1 MEERKSR
8 RRLAAGLLL
17 VILLVGI
24 GAVRVGKFLPTVGA
38 LDTPANTNISQ
49 YYISNA
55 VADTH
60 AHNIVTAVLA
70 DYRGFDTLFETC
82 VMLLSGV
89 AVWTILSA
97 KEKVEKRTDKEMI
110 AYYRTSI
117 FGSMLMDGAFRIVV
131 PIILIYG
138 MYVLFHGEISLGGR
152 FPGGRAAGL
161 CLYAQSDRAEIRCA
175 QKTEGP
181 RGAWHHHRRAGS
193 LLLRADGCAAD
204 VQRRTLYG
212 AGQAAVSGCQRSR
225 AARGRHTHGGDRRHD
240 LRGGRNHHHPRGGAG
255 KDGFR

>member
-24 GAVRVGKFLPTVGA
+24 GAVRVVKFLPTAGA

-70 DYRGFDTLFETC
+70 EYRGFDTLFETC

-89 AVWTILSA
+89 AVWTVLSA

-138 MYVLFHGEISLGGR
+138 MYVLFHGEISLGGGFQAGALLACEDALLAATKGR
-152 FPGGRAAGL
+152 LYALSPDGTRVLAEMPAPGRA
-161 CLYAQSDRAEIRCA
+161 
-175 QKTEGP
+175 
-181 RGAWHHHRRAGS
+181 RRLIFADGRV
-193 LLLRADGCAAD
+193 LLLDGLSEAIFMLCAGRW
-204 VQRRTLYG
+204 RRICEG
-212 AGQAAVSGCQRSR
+212 
-225 AARGRHTHGGDRRHD
+225 ARGMLLIADNMEE
-240 LRGGRNHHHPRGGAG
+240 RGQ
-255 KDGFR
+255 D